1 MAFKPGSARLYV
13 HDVEASCAWLA
24 RTLGFETQQ
33 REGSPVPH
41 VATVARDGMQLTLRW
56 LRNPALGRD
65 EREQQDLNAVNIELD
80 SLAELQ
86 TLFDHASTHGA
97 RIRRPIESRP
107 WGVWTFVMRDLDNNL
122 FLVTAPR
129 D

>member
-1 MAFKPGSARLYV
+1 MAFKAGSARLYV
-13 HDVEASCAWLA
+13 HDVEASCAWLERA
-24 RTLGFETQQ
+24 LGFEVQQ

-41 VATVARDGMQLTLRW
+41 LATVSRDALQLTLQW
-56 LRNPALGRD
+56 LRNPMLGRD